1 MTVGHGLI
9 RRSIKLRVVA
19 PVTQPPSRYLIKH
32 LSASNVPPPTYDWKC
47 RMKATAELVPM
58 GTITVQL
65 GERVDVG
72 QGPKGRRL
80 VVDVLSVDVDCD
92 RVKASLAVN
101 DAADWLTL
109 NHDKSVGCVDV
120 RFTLKTDDGAYIYV
134 EYAGRADMAAGL
146 ITTAPTF
153 QTSHEKYSWMNG
165 LQAVAAGVVDGS
177 GVLTYSL
184 YEVAVSAA

>member
-1 MTVGHGLI
+1 
-9 RRSIKLRVVA
+9 
-19 PVTQPPSRYLIKH
+19 
-32 LSASNVPPPTYDWKC
+32 
-47 RMKATAELVPM
+47 MKATAELVPM

-109 NHDKSVGCVDV
+109 NDDGTVGCVDV

-134 EYAGRADMAAGL
+134 EYAGRANMAEGL

-153 QTSHEKYSWMNG
+153 QTSHEKYQLDEW
-165 LQAVAAGVVDGS
+165 
-177 GVLTYSL
+177 LTSHRGGCCRW
-184 YEVAVSAA
+184 

>member
-1 MTVGHGLI
+1 
-9 RRSIKLRVVA
+9 
-19 PVTQPPSRYLIKH
+19 
-32 LSASNVPPPTYDWKC
+32 
-47 RMKATAELVPM
+47 MKATAELVPM
-58 GTITVQL
+58 GSITVQL

-80 VVDVLSVDVDCD
+80 VVDVLSVDVDCG

-109 NHDKSVGCVDV
+109 NHDRSVGCVDV

-134 EYAGRADMAAGL
+134 EYTGRADMAAGL

>member
-1 MTVGHGLI
+1 
-9 RRSIKLRVVA
+9 
-19 PVTQPPSRYLIKH
+19 
-32 LSASNVPPPTYDWKC
+32 
-47 RMKATAELVPM
+47 MKATAELVPM
-58 GTITVQL
+58 GSITVQL

-109 NHDKSVGCVDV
+109 NHDKSVSCVDV
-120 RFTLKTDDGAYIYV
+120 RFTVKTDDGAYIYV

-165 LQAVAAGVVDGS
+165 LQAVAAGVVDVS
-177 GVLTYSL
+177 GDLTYSL
-184 YEVAVSAA
+184 YDVAVSAAKLAERSQHSRRQTCLAKH